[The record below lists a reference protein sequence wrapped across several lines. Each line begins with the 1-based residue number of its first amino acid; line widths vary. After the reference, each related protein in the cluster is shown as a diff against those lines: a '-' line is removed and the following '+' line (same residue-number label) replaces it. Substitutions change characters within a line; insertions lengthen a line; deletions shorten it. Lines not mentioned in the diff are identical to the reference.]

1 MGSDKLGDQMV
12 ESFRQAEARMRAHW
26 ESKFGPLSPAEVLE
40 SEKAIARMEQ
50 EITDLRATHADQLT
64 ELALCKTI
72 LKKFTAG
79 YNKDE
84 DDCGDRA

>member
-1 MGSDKLGDQMV
+1 MV

-72 LKKFTAG
+72 LKKFTDRS
-79 YNKDE
+79 NKHE
-84 DDCGDRA
+84 DTRGNHDNDQGNRD